1 MSMEFLPAA
10 RNRFASPL
18 ILLLRVH
25 LAQAARRFKEAS
37 SRSGFLSVL
46 IVGFLLFYPLLA
58 AGMFY
63 GGLRYVSKFPGL
75 GDLLI
80 ERLVF
85 LLFAFLFMLLLFSNV
100 VVGYTNMFKNEESR
114 FLNTL
119 PIPAQSIFRWK
130 LIETAVV
137 ASWAFIVLVA
147 PLLLAFGVHQHA
159 DWYFYVLTP
168 PLVAV
173 FIMLPA
179 VFGCWIAVAMAR
191 FLDRSLF
198 QVTAVL
204 LLLAMCYA
212 VKVYLQPEAASEQT
226 LETRVIDL
234 TDRLLAKTQIAQFP
248 FLPSYWLSSTL
259 THWVEGA
266 RAAAGFFAAVLM
278 SNVLFFGFLG
288 FTKTG
293 RHFYASLSS
302 TLSRGSLAGDWSTA
316 MRHAPRLSAQL
327 VLLAWF
333 LPLVNFQPLQNHWR
347 EEFAPLSAHYA
358 AQRKSDEVD
367 TQALGRWL
375 TNQVAALEPRMARG
389 VLYHLQP
396 EIRNLYLRSSSGEM
410 RQLGPDLDHLLQ
422 SNLRPSLSGLDFLRG
437 RTLLRGA
444 AADFAA
450 EPEATLLAP
459 LPTKQVILLHPI
471 GALQLDGRT
480 IAFPAKA
487 GAADPSPGQTH
498 RLFLRRQI
506 PLVDSDNEPT
516 AKKVWITDHGN
527 YFQGTLAREGE
538 TLRLTLPGESP
549 NEETGIHGFDLL
561 QMWRTNSTEKLGW
574 THWQLGRVE
583 TPVAARPPPPT
594 QAAALSPLVLLAI
607 PFMALVAW
615 VFNNRASHLLA
626 ATAVVGLFIAFMA
639 GGNHWLARLDGTGG
653 GSAFGIS
660 GLQFLGIG
668 AWLMLGAAVVQAA
681 TTIWQTNLSARF
693 ETWFE
698 RWQKKRN
705 VFRYEAG
712 LAERLFKKIP
722 GLPSD
727 VLAVLLKDIRMF
739 WRDTAQWGQS
749 LILFGILGV
758 YILNLRFFTEQF
770 TSLFTGGRFGGD
782 YFFKLVSFMI
792 LAACALNLATLTTR
806 FVYPQFSL
814 EGKRLWIVGLSP
826 LGLSRVVKVKFVLAS
841 AISLLISLP
850 LIWFSCRMLQLPL
863 GQVVFF
869 MGTISIMAVA
879 LNGLAVGMGVMYPNL
894 KEDNP
899 SKIVAGFGGTFCLVL
914 SFVYIGLAVM
924 LLGAGSPFGSPWQVF
939 GRHPMEIRMIYL
951 GMFLVFSTIVGL
963 GPLSYALNRV
973 KKFEH

>member
-1 MSMEFLPAA
+1 MEFLPAA

-782 YFFKLVSFMI
+782 YFFKLVSFMN

>member
-782 YFFKLVSFMI
+782 YFFKLVSFMN

>member
-1 MSMEFLPAA
+1 MEFLPAA

-18 ILLLRVH
+18 MLLLRVH
-25 LAQAARRFKEAS
+25 CAQAARRFKEAS
-37 SRSGFLSVL
+37 QRSGFLSVL

-80 ERLVF
+80 ERLIF

-147 PLLLAFGVHQHA
+147 PLLLAFGIHQHA

-168 PLVAV
+168 PLVVV
-173 FIMLPA
+173 FIMLPS

-198 QVTAVL
+198 QATAVL

-226 LETRVIDL
+226 LETRVVDL
-234 TDRLLAKTQIAQFP
+234 TDRLLAKTEIAQFP

-288 FTKTG
+288 FTQTG
-293 RHFYASLSS
+293 RHFYASISS
-302 TLSRGSLAGDWSTA
+302 TLSRGSLASDWSTA
-316 MRHAPRLSAQL
+316 MRHAPRLCAQ
-327 VLLAWF
+327 VILLAWF
-333 LPLVNFQPLQNHWR
+333 LPVVDFAPLQKYWHG
-347 EEFAPLSAHYA
+347 EFAPLTAHYA
-358 AQRKSDEVD
+358 AQRKSEDID
-367 TQALGRWL
+367 TQSLGRWL
-375 TNQVAALEPRMARG
+375 TNHVAALEPRLARG
-389 VLYHLQP
+389 ALYHLQP

-422 SNLRPSLSGLDFLRG
+422 SNLRPSLSGLDFARG

-444 AADFAA
+444 AANFAA
-450 EPEATLLAP
+450 EPEATLLVP
-459 LPTKQVILLHPI
+459 LPQSRVMLLHTL
-471 GALQLDGRT
+471 GAPRLEVRT
-480 IAFPAKA
+480 LTFPAQA
-487 GAADPSPGQTH
+487 GADDPLPEQTH
-498 RLFLRRQI
+498 RLFLRRQVA
-506 PLVDSDNEPT
+506 LVDAEYEAT
-516 AKKVWITDHGN
+516 AKKVWITDHAN
-527 YFQGTLAREGE
+527 YFEGTLAREGD
-538 TLRLTLPGESP
+538 TLQLTLPGETP
-549 NEETGIHGFDLL
+549 DEETGIHGFDLL
-561 QMWRTNSTEKLGW
+561 QMWRTNSTETLDWK
-574 THWQLGRVE
+574 HWQLGRLE
-583 TPVAARPPPPT
+583 TPVAALPPPPA
-594 QAAALSPLVLLAI
+594 QAAVLPPLMLLAI
-607 PFMALVAW
+607 PLLALLAW
-615 VFNNRASHLLA
+615 VFNSRTAHLLA
-626 ATAVVGLFIAFMA
+626 ATAVIGLFIAFMA
-639 GGNHWLARLDGTGG
+639 GSEHWLARLDGTGG

-660 GLQFLGIG
+660 GWRFLGVG
-668 AWLMLGAAVVQAA
+668 AWLMLAAALLQAI
-681 TTIWQTNLSARF
+681 TTIWQSPLAARF
-693 ETWFE
+693 EKWFE
-698 RWQKKRN
+698 RWQEKRN
-705 VFRYEAG
+705 VFKYEPG
-712 LAERLFKKIP
+712 LAERIFKKIP

-770 TSLFTGGRFGGD
+770 TTLFTGGRFGGD
-782 YFFKLVSFMI
+782 YFFKLVSFMN

-826 LGLSRVVKVKFVLAS
+826 LGLSRVVKVKFMLAS
-841 AISLLISLP
+841 VISLLISLP
-850 LIWFSCRMLQLPL
+850 LIWFSCSMLRLPL

-869 MGTISIMAVA
+869 MAAISIMSVA

-963 GPLSYALNRV
+963 GPLSYALTRV